1 MAFCY
6 FFQSRFYQYMKRIV
20 LFVLMSISFVVSA
33 ATTTNYDFSVRDP
46 GSNIFAY
53 KGTYSGLTPPPA
65 NNSSPSVAF
74 SPSDYANI
82 ESNNNTYHRLINYTR
97 YLYPATRYVVALDE
111 VADTITE
118 LNFFWNGYGVNS
130 KNNQTDGV
138 VIYIWNN
145 TNNRYDYLM
154 QTATDWVVE
163 LDRSLTSNLTDYI
176 DSNNQVTLY
185 VVTQDEASNNQTNE
199 IGTDYFR
206 LSVTT
211 NSVATLIA
219 EYRFDECLYEGR
231 AFEVIDQTGN
241 FSAESF
247 SNLDTS
253 IDAQIERAANISDAA
268 HHIETSIPISGN
280 FSVATWF
287 KKPTVGSG
295 NRYMVLGAMADGG
308 GDLLYLDRDNNYQWG
323 VYDGSSSSSG
333 NFRFGNLS
341 SGWHHMVLVY
351 GANTT
356 TLFIDGE
363 AEGSIG
369 LRPSGTLKYIG
380 TSYDEVYG
388 LSPQGFRTALDE
400 FKVYDQALTNTEI
413 NTIYSNELA
422 RNNADGTG
430 RIAVNCPVLIAQFS
444 MDEVSWNSNPGQVF
458 DETGNFSA
466 SAINGTTTEGASPA
480 LTGNPGT
487 CRYGLFDGSDDY
499 IQINDDNRLDLETEL
514 SISVWINPKTMPSS
528 GLKTIISKDENYEF
542 HLQPSGEIFWWWGT
556 HSFAT
561 SGAGITAGNWFHI
574 AITYKSGQQVI
585 YVNGIEKGTGTFTG
599 NLTLNNAPLHIGQDQ
614 SYSGRFFEG
623 YIDEVHIYDGALT
636 ATEIN
641 ELYAKRQVCETI
653 HHFEIIHDGQGL
665 TCLSEPLTLI
675 ACADEACTATIYT
688 PTEVQIFAGGELKQT
703 VTVIGETSTSFNHL
717 VEETITLSSDQTYT
731 CNNGSNTSCDI
742 SFANAGFVLDINSGA
757 DALSCD
763 SVNFAIKAV
772 KLSDSGESCAP
783 AFTGSQNLEFSFN
796 YSNPLSGGK
805 QPVLDGTAMAS
816 AGESQTRAILFDENG
831 EASLPIAYDDAGT
844 LSFSVSEKIS
854 SGVSSTTVN
863 KDFYPSRLVLTAK
876 KTEGALLNNTNAS
889 DEPKQVA
896 GDDFYLNF
904 IGQCSNNT
912 ETPNYQPQEANDLA
926 LVVKHIALSSLPPA
940 LGKLTVGTTS
950 ITASNPEWQTISAT
964 DKQLV
969 TNYDEVGIISVN
981 IKDNDYLGNVINA
994 AGFLDIGRFTPAY
1007 FIQTIEANK
1016 AGSITANHND
1026 TCIINSW
1033 VYSGQKTIDNN
1044 VEVGSIKYG
1053 VEPILTLTA
1062 YNANHGLTKNYMG
1075 DFVKLDNNDVSFS
1088 SPLSIHS
1095 NGLPLLA
1102 DVSAVGSFISIED
1115 GILKYR
1121 LSDQHHFTYLR
1132 NANSVIAPFYA
1143 AFEIPINS
1151 IIDNDGI
1158 TIKPGDINGPYFVNP
1173 SFTSTENIGV
1183 EVLFGR
1189 LALEN
1194 SFGPETSSIDQ
1205 SFDVEYLNISGKFE
1219 RNKDDN
1225 CTLITADEDNWSFED
1240 PTGEIAISDISIS
1253 GTGGIFKAGNFQNIS
1268 LLSENK
1274 QGTIDIKYTAP
1285 SWLQFDWLNADNN
1298 FDGPYNQKPSATAT
1312 FGVYR
1317 GNDRIISW
1325 REIGN

>member
-1 MAFCY
+1 M
-6 FFQSRFYQYMKRIV
+6 
-20 LFVLMSISFVVSA
+20 LFRSISVIFLYFLFQCGAIAAQCLDVFPTAYNQATSSNEQLSNFPVNNSA
-33 ATTTNYDFSVRDP
+33 TNLT
-46 GSNIFAY
+46 N
-53 KGTYSGLTPPPA
+53 GTNLARGDNYYSGSTLG
-65 NNSSPSVAF
+65 NKGQISVA
-74 SPSDYANI
+74 AINGL
-82 ESNNNTYHRLINYTR
+82 ETTARLFFRDSVSWKNVKINQNGNPEDLIIVVDGSLSITGEQTVIN
-97 YLYPATRYVVALDE
+97 AIVYVKGSLAV
-111 VADTITE
+111 
-118 LNFFWNGYGVNS
+118 NGSVSVKG
-130 KNNQTDGV
+130 
-138 VIYIWNN
+138 
-145 TNNRYDYLM
+145 
-154 QTATDWVVE
+154 A
-163 LDRSLTSNLTDYI
+163 LTSIGSGSGSATYNTSYI
-176 DSNNQVTLY
+176 ENSDFNGMC
-185 VVTQDEASNNQTNE
+185 EAS
-199 IGTDYFR
+199 
-206 LSVTT
+206 
-211 NSVATLIA
+211 VAAQPIA

-287 KKPTVGSG
+287 KKPTARSG
-295 NRYMVLGAMADGG
+295 NRYMVLGAMANGG

-323 VYDGSSSSSG
+323 VYDGSRPSNG

-380 TSYDEVYG
+380 TSYDEVNS

-430 RIAVNCPVLIAQFS
+430 RIAVHCPVLIAQFS
-444 MDEVSWNSNPGQVF
+444 MDEVSWNSNPGQVV

-466 SAINGTTTEGASPA
+466 SAINGTTTEGSSPA
-480 LTGNPGT
+480 LAGNPGT
-487 CRYGLFDGSDDY
+487 CRYGLFDGRDDY

-542 HLQPSGEIFWWWGT
+542 HLQPSGEIFWWWQT

-585 YVNGIEKGTGTFTG
+585 YVNGIEKGTRTFTG
-599 NLTLNNAPLHIGQDQ
+599 NLTLNNDPLQIGQDQ
-614 SYSGRFFEG
+614 GSSGRFFEG

-653 HHFEIIHDGQGL
+653 DHFEIIHDGQGL
-665 TCLSEPLTLI
+665 TCLSEPLTLK
-675 ACADEACTATIYT
+675 ACADEACTATIDT
-688 PTEVQIFAGGELKQT
+688 PTEVKIFAGSELKQT

-717 VEETITLSSDQTYT
+717 VEETITLSADQNYT
-731 CNNGSNTSCDI
+731 CKNGRSTSCDI

-796 YSNPLSGGK
+796 YSNPLIGGK

-904 IGQCSNNT
+904 IGQCNDGI

-926 LVVKHIALSSLPPA
+926 LAVKHIAPSSISLP
-940 LGKLTVGTTS
+940 LGKLTVGATS
-950 ITASNPEWQTISAT
+950 ITASNSATPDWQTISAT

-1016 AGSITANHND
+1016 AGSITANHSD
-1026 TCIINSW
+1026 TCTIDSW

-1053 VEPILTLTA
+1053 VVPILTITA
-1062 YNANHGLTKNYMG
+1062 YNAKDKVTKNYTG
-1075 DFVKLDNNDVSFS
+1075 DFVKLDNNAVVFEQYA
-1088 SPLSIHS
+1088 PVSIHR
-1095 NGLPLLA
+1095 NNLLLTG
-1102 DVSAVGSFISIED
+1102 DISAKGSFDFSD
-1115 GILKYR
+1115 AKNGILKYT
-1121 LSDQHHFTYLR
+1121 LSNEHHFVYTR
-1132 NANSVIAPFYA
+1132 NTASMVAPFYA
-1143 AFEIPINS
+1143 AFEIPIDS
-1151 IIDNDGI
+1151 IRDNDGI
-1158 TIKPGDINGPYFVNP
+1158 TIKPDDINGPYFVNP

-1189 LALEN
+1189 LVLSN
-1194 SFGPETSSIDQ
+1194 SFGPEISSIDQ

-1285 SWLQFDWLNADNN
+1285 SWLQFDWLNP
-1298 FDGPYNQKPSATAT
+1298 DGLYSQNPSATAT

>member
-1 MAFCY
+1 
-6 FFQSRFYQYMKRIV
+6 MKRIV

-53 KGTYSGLTPPPA
+53 KGTYSGRNPPPA

-97 YLYPATRYVVALDE
+97 DLYPATRYVVALDE

-145 TNNRYDYLM
+145 NNNRYDYLM
-154 QTATDWVVE
+154 HTVSGGIVE

-185 VVTQDEASNNQTNE
+185 VVSQDEASRNQTNE

-206 LSVTT
+206 LSVTAS
-211 NSVATLIA
+211 SVATLIA

-287 KKPTVGSG
+287 KKPTARSG
-295 NRYMVLGAMADGG
+295 NRYMVLGAMANGG

-323 VYDGSSSSSG
+323 VYDGSRSSSG

-356 TLFIDGE
+356 TLFIDGK

-380 TSYDEVYG
+380 TSYDEVNG
-388 LSPQGFRTALDE
+388 SSPQGFRTALDE

-430 RIAVNCPVLIAQFS
+430 RIAVHCPVLIAQFS
-444 MDEVSWNSNPGQVF
+444 MDEVSWNGNSGQVV

-480 LTGNPGT
+480 LAGNPGT
-487 CRYGLFDGSDDY
+487 CRYGLFDGRDDY
-499 IQINDDNRLDLETEL
+499 IQINDDNQLDLETEL

-528 GLKTIISKDENYEF
+528 GLKTIVSKDENYEF
-542 HLQPSGEIFWWWGT
+542 HLQPSGEIFWWWQT

-585 YVNGIEKGTGTFTG
+585 YVNGIEKGTRTFTG
-599 NLTLNNAPLHIGQDQ
+599 NLTLNNDPLQIGQDQ
-614 SYSGRFFEG
+614 GSSGRFFEG

-665 TCLSEPLTLI
+665 TCLSEPLTLK
-675 ACADEACTATIYT
+675 ACADEACTATIDT

-717 VEETITLSSDQTYT
+717 VEETITLSADQNYT
-731 CNNGSNTSCDI
+731 CKNGRSTSCGI

-904 IGQCSNNT
+904 IGQCNDGT

-926 LVVKHIALSSLPPA
+926 LAVKHIAPSSLSSA
-940 LGKLTVGTTS
+940 LGKLTVGDTS
-950 ITASNPEWQTISAT
+950 MTASNSANPDWETINAT

-994 AGFLDIGRFTPAY
+994 AGFLDVGRFTPAY
-1007 FIQTIEANK
+1007 FIQTIEANN
-1016 AGSITANHND
+1016 AGSITANHSD
-1026 TCIINSW
+1026 TCTIDSW
-1033 VYSGQKTIDNN
+1033 VYSGQKSIDNN

-1053 VEPILTLTA
+1053 VAPILTITA
-1062 YNANHGLTKNYMG
+1062 YNAKDKVTKNYTG
-1075 DFVKLDNNDVSFS
+1075 DFVKLDNNAVVFEQYA
-1088 SPLSIHS
+1088 PVSIHR
-1095 NGLPLLA
+1095 NNLLLTG
-1102 DVSAVGSFISIED
+1102 DISAKGSFDFSD
-1115 GILKYR
+1115 AKNGTLKYT
-1121 LSDQHHFTYLR
+1121 LSNEHHFVYTR
-1132 NANSVIAPFYA
+1132 NTASMVAPFYA
-1143 AFEIPINS
+1143 AFEIPIDS
-1151 IIDNDGI
+1151 IRDNDGI
-1158 TIKPGDINGPYFVNP
+1158 TIKPDDINGPYFVNP

-1205 SFDVEYLNISGKFE
+1205 YFDVEYLNISGKFE

-1298 FDGPYNQKPSATAT
+1298 FDGPYNQNPSATAT

-1325 REIGN
+1325 REVGN

>member
-1 MAFCY
+1 
-6 FFQSRFYQYMKRIV
+6 MKRIV

-33 ATTTNYDFSVRDP
+33 ATITNYDFSVRDP

-53 KGTYSGLTPPPA
+53 KGTYSGRNPPPA

-97 YLYPATRYVVALDE
+97 DLYPATRYVVALDE

-145 TNNRYDYLM
+145 NNNRYDYLM
-154 QTATDWVVE
+154 HTVSGGIVE

-185 VVTQDEASNNQTNE
+185 VVSQDEASNNQTNE

-206 LSVTT
+206 LSVTAS
-211 NSVATLIA
+211 SVATLIA

-287 KKPTVGSG
+287 KKPTARSG
-295 NRYMVLGAMADGG
+295 NRYMVLGAMANGG

-323 VYDGSSSSSG
+323 VYDGSRSSSG

-363 AEGSIG
+363 AKGSIG
-369 LRPSGTLKYIG
+369 LKPSGTLKYIG
-380 TSYDEVYG
+380 TSYDEVNS

-430 RIAVNCPVLIAQFS
+430 RIAVHCPVLIAQFS
-444 MDEVSWNSNPGQVF
+444 MDEISWNSNPGQVV

-466 SAINGTTTEGASPA
+466 SAINGTTTEGSSPA

-487 CRYGLFDGSDDY
+487 CRYGLFDGRDDY

-542 HLQPSGEIFWWWGT
+542 HLQPSGEIFWWWQT

-585 YVNGIEKGTGTFTG
+585 YVNGIEKGTRTFTG
-599 NLTLNNAPLHIGQDQ
+599 NLTLNNDPLQIGQDQ
-614 SYSGRFFEG
+614 GSSGRFFEG

-665 TCLSEPLTLI
+665 TCLSEPLTLK
-675 ACADEACTATIYT
+675 ACADEACTATIDT

-717 VEETITLSSDQTYT
+717 VEETITLSADQNYT
-731 CNNGSNTSCDI
+731 CKNGRSTSCDI

-796 YSNPLSGGK
+796 YSNPLIGGK

-876 KTEGALLNNTNAS
+876 KTEGALLNNTTAS

-926 LVVKHIALSSLPPA
+926 LAVKHIAPSSHSSA
-940 LGKLTVGTTS
+940 LGKLTVGDTS
-950 ITASNPEWQTISAT
+950 MTASNSANPDWETINAT

-994 AGFLDIGRFTPAY
+994 TGFLDIGRFTPSY
-1007 FIQTIEANK
+1007 FDITVTNNSFENICMSDDTPFTYVGQPFKYSTAPIIT
-1016 AGSITANHND
+1016 ITA
-1026 TCIINSW
+1026 
-1033 VYSGQKTIDNN
+1033 K
-1044 VEVGSIKYG
+1044 
-1053 VEPILTLTA
+1053 
-1062 YNANHGLTKNYMG
+1062 NAAGFITKNYT
-1075 DFVKLDNNDVSFS
+1075 DTSFQKLV
-1088 SPLSIHS
+1088 P
-1095 NGLPLLA
+1095 A
-1102 DVSAVGSFISIED
+1102 DVILTFATTDSAKNEADKNGADLATKMIVEPTTSPGSLGE
-1115 GILKYR
+1115 
-1121 LSDQHHFTYLR
+1121 LSKGVLDYTFSTLDTFT
-1132 NANSVIAPFYA
+1132 F
-1143 AFEIPINS
+1143 
-1151 IIDNDGI
+1151 
-1158 TIKPGDINGPYFVNP
+1158 TKGPYSQVTEFMVNY
-1173 SFTSTENIGV
+1173 NILIDRISDSDGV
-1183 EVLFGR
+1183 GINVLTPPLMVQPTGGFQRFGR
-1189 LALEN
+1189 LVLSN
-1194 SFGPETSSIDQ
+1194 SFGPEISSIDQ
-1205 SFDVEYLNISGKFE
+1205 YFDVEYLNISGKFE

-1225 CTLITADEDNWSFED
+1225 CTLITADEDNWSFTD

-1253 GTGGIFKAGNFQNIS
+1253 GTGGSFKAGNFQNIS

-1285 SWLQFDWLNADNN
+1285 SWLQFDWLNGDNN
-1298 FDGPYNQKPSATAT
+1298 FDGPYNQNPSATAT